1 MKSTLPIIS
10 EVISHYEI
18 QKNDLNTLE
27 FRSFK
32 TSFLYEDVVMYIL
45 IASYI
50 TNAIKKGTKINDSL
64 IKTIIKANNIVKTNK
79 K

>member
-1 MKSTLPIIS
+1 
-10 EVISHYEI
+10 
-18 QKNDLNTLE
+18 
-27 FRSFK
+27 
-32 TSFLYEDVVMYIL
+32 MYIL

-50 TNAIKKGTKINDSL
+50 ANAIKKGTKINDNL